1 MDSHR
6 ALLVINILQA
16 VLLTLLFGYL
26 GALHLEGA
34 KTLGNLGALHLE
46 GAKTLGNL
54 ANSTQDI
61 QVALT
66 FGLLRQDSILT
77 NMTKMAEDIS
87 KRVALSLM
95 KKLVHP

>member
-16 VLLTLLFGYL
+16 VLLTLLFGY
-26 GALHLEGA
+26 
-34 KTLGNLGALHLE
+34 LGALHLE

-95 KKLVHP
+95 KKLINP

>member
-34 KTLGNLGALHLE
+34 KTLGNL
-46 GAKTLGNL
+46 

-61 QVALT
+61 HVALT
-66 FGLLRQDSILT
+66 FDLLRQASILN

-87 KRVALSLM
+87 KRVTLSLM
-95 KKLVHP
+95 KKLINT

>member
-34 KTLGNLGALHLE
+34 KTLGNL
-46 GAKTLGNL
+46 

-66 FGLLRQDSILT
+66 FGLLRQASILT

-95 KKLVHP
+95 KNLVDP

>member
-16 VLLTLLFGYL
+16 VLLTLLFGY
-26 GALHLEGA
+26 
-34 KTLGNLGALHLE
+34 LGALHLE

-95 KKLVHP
+95 KKLVDP

>member
-34 KTLGNLGALHLE
+34 KTLGNL
-46 GAKTLGNL
+46 

-61 QVALT
+61 HVALT
-66 FGLLRQDSILT
+66 FDLLRQVG
-77 NMTKMAEDIS
+77 NPGF
-87 KRVALSLM
+87 SLA
-95 KKLVHP
+95 KPESSSEESRTLASV

>member
-34 KTLGNLGALHLE
+34 KTLGNL
-46 GAKTLGNL
+46 

-66 FGLLRQDSILT
+66 FGLLRQASILT

-95 KKLVHP
+95 KKLVDP

>member
-34 KTLGNLGALHLE
+34 KTLGNL
-46 GAKTLGNL
+46 

-66 FGLLRQDSILT
+66 FGLLRQASILN

-95 KKLVHP
+95 KKLVDP

>member
-16 VLLTLLFGYL
+16 VLLTLLFGY
-26 GALHLEGA
+26 
-34 KTLGNLGALHLE
+34 LGALHLE

-95 KKLVHP
+95 KKLIDP

>member
-34 KTLGNLGALHLE
+34 KTLGNL
-46 GAKTLGNL
+46 

-66 FGLLRQDSILT
+66 FGLLRQASILT

-95 KKLVHP
+95 KKLIDP

>member
-16 VLLTLLFGYL
+16 VLLTLLFGY
-26 GALHLEGA
+26 
-34 KTLGNLGALHLE
+34 LGALHLE

-95 KKLVHP
+95 KNLVDP